1 MRKSIFVAAA
11 SAAAAAVVLGMTGAS
26 ALPGSSLGFFGTNYV
41 AVLSPLNQ
49 GEHTVDSATITI
61 PTAGGVAAINQR
73 GDRITVV
80 VGVTGVEPM
89 ALHPQHIHAGPKCP
103 DMSADVNHDGFLD
116 VIEGLPDYGPI
127 LISLDN
133 DLNNFEASLDF
144 PVANAQGQYFYLE
157 QASQSHLEMELKE
170 ALRLGDRHVVIHG
183 IAPDAPLP
191 ASVQSLP
198 GLPAQAT
205 LPVACGELHAVG

>member
-11 SAAAAAVVLGMTGAS
+11 SAAAAAAVLALTGAS
-26 ALPGSSLGFFGTNYV
+26 ALPGSSHGFFGTNHV

-49 GEHTVDSATITI
+49 GEHTVDSTTFTI
-61 PTAGGVAAINQR
+61 PTANGVAAINQR

-80 VGVTGVEPM
+80 VGVSGVEPM
-89 ALHPQHIHAGPKCP
+89 ALHPQHIHAGPECP
-103 DMSADVNHDGFLD
+103 DMSADVNGDGFLD
-116 VIEGLPDYGPI
+116 VIEGIPDYGPI
-127 LISLDN
+127 LVSLDN
-133 DLNNFEASLDF
+133 NLGNFEASLDF

-170 ALRLGDRHVVIHG
+170 ALRLEDRHVVIHG
-183 IAPDAPLP
+183 IDPNAPLP

-205 LPVACGELHAVG
+205 LPVACGELNRVG

>member
-1 MRKSIFVAAA
+1 
-11 SAAAAAVVLGMTGAS
+11 MT
-26 ALPGSSLGFFGTNYV
+26 T
-41 AVLSPLNQ
+41 
-49 GEHTVDSATITI
+49 T
-61 PTAGGVAAINQR
+61 
-73 GDRITVV
+73 
-80 VGVTGVEPM
+80 
-89 ALHPQHIHAGPKCP
+89 LHPQHIHAGPKCP

-116 VIEGLPDYGPI
+116 VIEGIPDYGPI

-133 DLNNFEASLDF
+133 DLGNFEASLDF
-144 PVANAQGQYFYLE
+144 PVANAQGRYFYTE

-170 ALRLGDRHVVIHG
+170 ALRLGNRHVVIQG

-205 LPVACGELHAVG
+205 LPVACGELHKVG